1 MAKVS
6 EIREQQGQQAPEYDR
21 VPVTPEVATTWL
33 RLNKSNRPLRGGTIQ
48 RFVRM
53 MNAGLFKQD
62 HPDHIMF
69 DTDGWLI
76 NGQHR
81 LHAIVRSQTT
91 QEMRVLRH
99 VPREMAH
106 AIDIGIRRTI
116 EDSVYIAKGDKV
128 DRVGLRLLTR
138 FAGGGWTHTS
148 GNLPYTREDLI
159 ALYDRYA
166 EVLSAIGA
174 MFIEHGQGQIRTV
187 VRALVARAWVAR
199 TQERARI
206 HEFVA
211 VICTGRYIHP
221 DDDSAGLLLRDHL
234 LMNSAS
240 KASSDYDR
248 HLYRRASYALGKFLV
263 REKIAKLRDVEGE
276 QYRLPEDEVFDKV
289 RGINRNDKVK
299 GRLPKVG

>member
-33 RLNKSNRPLRGGTIQ
+33 RLNKSNRPLRAGTIQ
-48 RFVRM
+48 RFVRI

-62 HPDHIMF
+62 HPDHVMF
-69 DTDGWLI
+69 DEQGWLI

-91 QEMRVLRH
+91 QQMRVLRH

-116 EDSVYIAKGDKV
+116 EDSVYIAKGEKV

-159 ALYDRYA
+159 ELYERYA
-166 EVLSAIGA
+166 EVLSSVGA
-174 MFIEHGQGQIRTV
+174 MFIEHGQGQIRSV

-199 TQERARI
+199 TPEHTRLR
-206 HEFVA
+206 EFVA
-211 VICTGRYIHP
+211 VVCTGRYGDP
-221 DDDSAGLLLRDHL
+221 DEDSAGLVLRDHL
-234 LMNSAS
+234 LMNSGS
-240 KASSDYDR
+240 KAGGDYDR
-248 HLYRRASYALGKFLV
+248 HLYRRSSFALGKFLQ
-263 REKIAKLRDVEGE
+263 REKIGKLRDAEGE
-276 QYRLPEDEVFDKV
+276 QFRLPEDTVFDGL
-289 RGINRNDKVK
+289 RGVNKRGPMRRK
-299 GRLPKVG
+299 G